1 MTVVCTENLNSYVM
15 VMKSYWQVQPKFDT
29 SHARSLYNDHFGP
42 VEGPLIYDTV
52 ATYFKDSLRL
62 TMWAALASG
71 IVFFVCATRLLPAPS
86 DLLLIV
92 VVSLFIVGRL
102 FLDDSNSRLKEW
114 FSLSNTKG
122 R

>member
-42 VEGPLIYDTV
+42 VEGPLIYDTL

-71 IVFFVCATRLLPAPS
+71 IVFFCVCNAAFAGALRFAPYCGC
-86 DLLLIV
+86 V
-92 VVSLFIVGRL
+92 AFH
-102 FLDDSNSRLKEW
+102 SRPPI
-114 FSLSNTKG
+114 S